1 MSLDDTKQECQRVAD
16 DEVRGFME
24 LQVHPKVTGREMVKE
39 SPYQEALLF
48 CFHIA

>member
-24 LQVHPKVTGREMVKE
+24 LQVGVQGARWRK
-39 SPYQEALLF
+39 SS
-48 CFHIA
+48 